1 MRNPSD
7 ALSSDWALGPPSPLS
22 SGLEYILATWS
33 FDNASLIRLSGVA
46 VAAAVSQSLNHGDEA
61 SVELEL
67 ELSSSKREVMAAWMK
82 NNISADPSHRLLR
95 QWTVVHMN
103 LQCKFLHCHSTNE
116 LPLFKRTMIEAS

>member
-67 ELSSSKREVMAAWMK
+67 ELSSSKREVMAVE
-82 NNISADPSHRLLR
+82 RR
-95 QWTVVHMN
+95 QNESWTD
-103 LQCKFLHCHSTNE
+103 
-116 LPLFKRTMIEAS
+116 RTHIGYNMIQRD